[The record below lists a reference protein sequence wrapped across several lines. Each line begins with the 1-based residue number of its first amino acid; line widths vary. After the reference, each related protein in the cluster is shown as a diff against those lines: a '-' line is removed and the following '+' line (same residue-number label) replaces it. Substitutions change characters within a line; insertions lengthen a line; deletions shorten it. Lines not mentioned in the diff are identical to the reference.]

1 MPRRTSGKG
10 WSERPTVVAG
20 NGGWLIGLCLPAWDL
35 RSLRDLRKK
44 VALASAGEELPVVDV
59 CWAVLGAAP
68 DAGVSAL
75 VL

>member
-1 MPRRTSGKG
+1 M
-10 WSERPTVVAG
+10 
-20 NGGWLIGLCLPAWDL
+20 